1 MIAYNYKYKK
11 SVNPMEILEN
21 KAVEPSL
28 KDSTDYLVALMV
40 LKQIEADNELDPL
53 LRSMKSRLDKAGV
66 GANPYHLL
74 NTVFSQEAV
83 VESKAAYAEIWD
95 AIYKEIEQAN
105 IKATLPHVGYSQTE
119 IDSIPDDVIQHF
131 NTVSVFEEK
140 FPDDGSKNFP
150 LAERLKAGKDMLFD
164 ALTSDKGKAALNA
177 ASWGIS
183 LATGGIV
190 TRLAIK
196 GGAALAS
203 RLIANESVQS
213 FAGRVQGSVTNFL
226 QRTGVPT
233 GALAGHLRDFKEN
246 AKAVIASP
254 VFQRYGKPSLA
265 LAGLAFG
272 AILLGNVNHDKIV
285 ELASNGLS
293 KGAELASAGAD
304 AALSGV
310 SSAPGFVGDV
320 ATAAAGT
327 VYTGV
332 VEGGNLLVDGVSAAY
347 NDPIGTLNKIASG
360 TADSVKAAGGYVAN
374 AASDALDVVS
384 QAPGAIADVAK
395 SGFETVTVEAANAAN
410 IARTF
415 VADGLYSAGDF
426 VSVDDV
432 TADQIMSSKMALAD
446 SAPSSAPVHIG
457 SKAGF
462 FVDLASGAITI
473 VESDGVQKV
482 ISIATD
488 AGKKILED
496 LSDLMPSFGDSDQE
510 IVATP
515 SEPLDPDDAI
525 GEKSEMARRLGD
537 DSVNSPSAPY
547 DENYEIKEGDSLWK
561 ISKEHF
567 LANGIQPTN
576 LQIHEATISLY
587 EINKELIG
595 SNPDLILTGSSL
607 RIDESIFTAKPSA
620 QENLKALNEMLGNN
634 AGFAIETKD
643 AIDQQSTSTVTTPQ
657 SAASQA
663 KFDADLSKINELLS
677 GSPDHKSSFS
687 AAVKKLATR
696 DVSDESSLGM

>member
-1 MIAYNYKYKK
+1 MIAYKYKYKK

-74 NTVFSQEAV
+74 NTVFSQEAI

-131 NTVSVFEEK
+131 NTVAVFEEK

-150 LAERLKAGKDMLFD
+150 LAERLKVGKDMLFD

-213 FAGRVQGSVTNFL
+213 FAGKVQSSVTNFL

-265 LAGLAFG
+265 LAGLALG

-374 AASDALDVVS
+374 AASDALDAVS

-395 SGFETVTVEAANAAN
+395 SGFETVSTEAGNAAEK
-410 IARTF
+410 AREF
-415 VADGLYSAGDF
+415 VAGGLHEAGNLVAGNNPDPD
-426 VSVDDV
+426 SVID
-432 TADQIMSSKMALAD
+432 SKKVLAD
-446 SAPSSAPVHIG
+446 SPEENVASPDTKVSAAPTS
-457 SKAGF
+457 
-462 FVDLASGAITI
+462 
-473 VESDGVQKV
+473 
-482 ISIATD
+482 
-488 AGKKILED
+488 
-496 LSDLMPSFGDSDQE
+496 
-510 IVATP
+510 
-515 SEPLDPDDAI
+515 
-525 GEKSEMARRLGD
+525 
-537 DSVNSPSAPY
+537 
-547 DENYEIKEGDSLWK
+547 YEIQKGDSLWK
-561 ISKEHF
+561 ISKDQ
-567 LANGIQPTN
+567 LIATGIEPTN
-576 LQIHEATISLY
+576 QQIHEATQKLY
-587 EINKELIG
+587 EANKDLIG
-595 SNPDLILTGSSL
+595 ANPDKIFTGKEL
-607 RIDESIFTAKPSA
+607 RIDPELFIAKADPSA
-620 QENLKALNEMLGNN
+620 DLKAMSEMLGTKPGFPVEPIAQ
-634 AGFAIETKD
+634 AGPEIGKTA
-643 AIDQQSTSTVTTPQ
+643 Q
-657 SAASQA
+657 AASPA
-663 KFDADLSKINELLS
+663 SLKSELAHLDELLNGTPADGAVS
-677 GSPDHKSSFS
+677 FKEAARRVSS
-687 AAVKKLATR
+687 R
-696 DVSDESSLGM
+696 DLTGDSSLGM